1 MGKEASQIET
11 WYSPR
16 FTSGRDGD
24 SEEEIWDQVVADY
37 QAEISFMCQKGAPNF
52 HRRIVEG
59 DCLENDPDDV
69 WVTLDEEYLEN
80 VSADDHAPLDEECLE
95 DASDN

>member
-1 MGKEASQIET
+1 
-11 WYSPR
+11 
-16 FTSGRDGD
+16 
-24 SEEEIWDQVVADY
+24 
-37 QAEISFMCQKGAPNF
+37 MCQKGAPNF

-59 DCLENDPDDV
+59 DYLENDPDDV